1 MEWIHSPLSENLCA
15 GIFFFRQLFLLPKTS
30 DGIKKTERTTKNRW
44 ISSAVFMLAASLIR
58 NHPSS
63 WQKGNCGNPPK
74 SHSVTQGPWRKKK
87 QLKSGKTNAIS
98 WLVSPGRV
106 FTEGVATQK
115 KKKLG
120 KKKNSQLRQSLQLFC
135 LMTKVCCRRCA
146 TLTMNLALRQR
157 QNKAKARPGYNPV
170 FGPGMKANWFS
181 NSGCGTGV
189 QSQSTTSSRRLLF

>member
-1 MEWIHSPLSENLCA
+1 MI
-15 GIFFFRQLFLLPKTS
+15 I
-30 DGIKKTERTTKNRW
+30 
-44 ISSAVFMLAASLIR
+44 
-58 NHPSS
+58 
-63 WQKGNCGNPPK
+63 
-74 SHSVTQGPWRKKK
+74 
-87 QLKSGKTNAIS
+87 
-98 WLVSPGRV
+98 
-106 FTEGVATQK
+106 K

-189 QSQSTTSSRRLLF
+189 QSQSTTSSRRLLFLALFVFFVTIFCLLCSDYNEAT

>member
-1 MEWIHSPLSENLCA
+1 MNLQCCFYA
-15 GIFFFRQLFLLPKTS
+15 CRIANSKSSIKLAKRQLWQPTKESFSHSGTMA
-30 DGIKKTERTTKNRW
+30 KKKTTKN
-44 ISSAVFMLAASLIR
+44 
-58 NHPSS
+58 
-63 WQKGNCGNPPK
+63 
-74 SHSVTQGPWRKKK
+74 
-87 QLKSGKTNAIS
+87 GKTNAIS
-98 WLVSPGRV
+98 WLLSPGRV

-189 QSQSTTSSRRLLF
+189 QSQSTTSSRRLLFLELFVFFVSIFCLLCSDYNEATWLGADKARLMPI